1 LTCPPFP
8 DRLIPSS
15 NATYGDLLYLKEAN
29 REHTMRDMDDVELK
43 KEMDEIMRSVESV
56 MKRIE
61 TVLPSQKKDP
71 PEHAEE

>member
-1 LTCPPFP
+1 
-8 DRLIPSS
+8 
-15 NATYGDLLYLKEAN
+15 
-29 REHTMRDMDDVELK
+29 MDDVELK

-61 TVLPSQKKDP
+61 AVLPSQKENP

>member
-1 LTCPPFP
+1 
-8 DRLIPSS
+8 
-15 NATYGDLLYLKEAN
+15 
-29 REHTMRDMDDVELK
+29 MRDMEDVELK

-61 TVLPSQKKDP
+61 AVLPSQKEDP

>member
-1 LTCPPFP
+1 
-8 DRLIPSS
+8 
-15 NATYGDLLYLKEAN
+15 
-29 REHTMRDMDDVELK
+29 MDDVELK

-61 TVLPSQKKDP
+61 AVLPSQKTEP

>member
-1 LTCPPFP
+1 M
-8 DRLIPSS
+8 
-15 NATYGDLLYLKEAN
+15 YGDLFYCKEAN
-29 REHTMRDMDDVELK
+29 RQHTMRDMEDVELK

-61 TVLPSQKKDP
+61 AVLPSQKKET

>member
-1 LTCPPFP
+1 
-8 DRLIPSS
+8 
-15 NATYGDLLYLKEAN
+15 
-29 REHTMRDMDDVELK
+29 MRDMEDMELK

-61 TVLPSQKKDP
+61 AALPSQKKEP

>member
-1 LTCPPFP
+1 M
-8 DRLIPSS
+8 
-15 NATYGDLLYLKEAN
+15 E
-29 REHTMRDMDDVELK
+29 DVELK

-61 TVLPSQKKDP
+61 AVLPSQKTEP